1 MVTTSSRGAR
11 FDGDTSRE
19 ALRAQ
24 FAALRRTTAAQ
35 RLAFM
40 DDLTRLVR
48 SMAWEG
54 LKRRHPTLSET
65 ELDTRFFELVLG
77 PRLAAEALEHRRARL
92 ARPAP

>member
-1 MVTTSSRGAR
+1 MTATRSGTG

-19 ALRAQ
+19 ALRVQ

-40 DDLTRLVR
+40 DDLSQLAR
-48 SMAWEG
+48 SMTREG
-54 LKRRHPTLSET
+54 LQRRHPTLTEA
-65 ELDTRFFELVLG
+65 ELDVRFFELVLG
-77 PRLAAEALEHRRARL
+77 PQLAAEVLEHRRARF